1 MKKLLFCAGVLA
13 LAISSCTDEYD
24 SFSAQQ
30 QTKGIAFVAGNEDV
44 AVTKGFFTEEVTGGE
59 TFYKPFWW
67 AEQDRITII
76 GKNIK
81 KGYPVASGTEYDEWK
96 TSTDLASQKATYKAT
111 QSQRSGVFTSVNDD
125 NMLNFLA
132 DSEDP
137 AEFLAIYP
145 ADDNTNYKVTSTTA
159 GTFEVKSLKS
169 LKAQTQTDTLGGG
182 IYNNMLKW
190 DYVTA
195 MPENSY
201 DAVGEKISLD
211 FQREFSG
218 IVFKTANAERYT
230 KGGAESIFGNLMT
243 VEAELGQYQSD
254 AFVQTGVPALA
265 YNETAAALTIKVP
278 TAQGEVE
285 SSTFN
290 AGTVTDNA
298 YKTVTLTMNDVN
310 GLAWGDGARAYM
322 VVLPVE
328 LASVEKPILKVTYTF
343 DNITFETEYQME
355 QKNWEK
361 GKFYNVPELDIN
373 KYDYLLTDVKTSND
387 RTLIVNRG
395 NFSSVFDAY
404 GNVIW
409 PIGGTT
415 GVAKSE
421 IGTIIVAKD
430 VVVTENDVKGLNA
443 FTNLTSVEMPQ
454 VTNLPD
460 GTFTETQASNLKT
473 IVMPAVTTVGEQFAG
488 AALTALENL
497 NLAAYPFDKEN
508 VNKLFFNETNKNT
521 LKTLNIAGVSSMTP
535 SFGVER
541 TLSFQG
547 YEKLEKVTVQDGVDV
562 CANAFNGCKNLKEM
576 NGIVDLLNGTSAFE
590 GCENLAVIK
599 INGTVIPARAF
610 YRCKKLTQ
618 ILNDG
623 EQVIPTKIGEYA
635 FGGVAAEASP
645 ANFYMNL
652 TNATEIGNNA
662 FLNSSLTSGKQSSR
676 ILTVGATSVK
686 NNAFNG
692 TKVQMV
698 QFLNAESIED
708 GALANTTALIQVK
721 FLKHFKYAGESGAKP
736 DANIFG
742 GNRTGNNVYLFVCS
756 DQTGWSGT
764 TLTLTN
770 GNQYSDYKFKNITIE
785 NEPYGEE

>member
-30 QTKGIAFVAGNEDV
+30 QTRGIAFVAGNEDV
-44 AVTKGFFTEEVTGGE
+44 AVTKGFFTEGVEGGE
-59 TFYKPFWW
+59 TVYMPFWW

-81 KGYPVASGTEYDEWK
+81 KGYPVATGTEYSAWG
-96 TSTDLASQKATYKAT
+96 TSNLADQKATYKAT
-111 QSQRSGVFTSVNDD
+111 QSQRSGVFTSVNDA

-132 DSEDP
+132 NSKNP

-145 ADDNTNYKVTSTTA
+145 ADDNTNYKVSSSTA
-159 GTFEVKSLKS
+159 GTFEVKGLKN
-169 LKAQTQTDTLGGG
+169 LTAQTQTDTLGGG

-195 MPENSY
+195 MPEESY
-201 DAVGEKISLD
+201 DAVGEKIELN

-243 VEAELGQYQSD
+243 VEAKLGQYQSD

-265 YNETAAALTIKVP
+265 YDKDNAALTIKVP

-285 SSTFN
+285 TSTFN
-290 AGTVTDNA
+290 AGTVTDNK
-298 YKTVTLTMNDVN
+298 YKTVMLTMNDAS
-310 GLAWGDGARAYM
+310 GLAWSDGARAYM
-322 VVLPVE
+322 VVLPIK

-343 DNITFETEYQME
+343 DNITFETEYPMT
-355 QKNWEK
+355 QKDWEK

-373 KYDYLLTDVKTSND
+373 KYDYLLTDKKTSND

-395 NFSSVFDAY
+395 NFSSVFDAN

-409 PIGGTT
+409 PIGGST

-430 VVVTENDVKGLNA
+430 VVVTENDVKGLSN

-460 GTFTETQASNLKT
+460 GTFTATQAPNLKT
-473 IVMPAVTTVGEQFAG
+473 IVMPAVTAVGEKFAG

-497 NLAAYPFDKEN
+497 DLAAYPFDKEN
-508 VNKLFFNETNKNT
+508 VNKLFFNENNKGT
-521 LKTLNIAGVSSMTP
+521 LKTLNISGVSSMTP

-547 YEKLEKVTVQDGVDV
+547 YGKLEEVTVQDGVDV
-562 CANAFNGCKNLKEM
+562 CANAFNGCTELEEV

-599 INGTVIPARAF
+599 INGTEIPARAF

-618 ILNDG
+618 ILNNG

-645 ANFYMNL
+645 ANLYMDL
-652 TNATEIGNNA
+652 KNATEIGNNA
-662 FLNSSLTSGKQSSR
+662 FLNSSLTSGKQGSR

-708 GALANTTALIQVK
+708 GALAGTTALIQVK
-721 FLKHFKYAGESGAKP
+721 FLKPFKYVGAIGSTP
-736 DANIFG
+736 SANIFG
-742 GNRTGNNVYLFVCS
+742 GSRTGNSVYLFVCS

-770 GNQYSDYKFKNITIE
+770 GSNSQTYKFKNITIE